1 MTSAAWMVAMVL
13 AVSACTLHREKPRLT
28 EEEASP
34 RLAMIVRVADAG
46 TASQLV
52 SGFYEIEHDAWRWTA
67 GKFSVRLRPPRQ
79 ASKKGA
85 TLQLK
90 FSVPDVVIAKL
101 KAVSLDATVNGTIL
115 GRETYK
121 QAGECIYSRDVPA
134 SLLTQE
140 PVRIDFSLDKV
151 LPPTPGDKRD
161 LGIIVTSVG
170 FEPK

>member
-1 MTSAAWMVAMVL
+1 MPGVAWILCVAL
-13 AVSACTLHREKPRLT
+13 ASPACTLHREKPRFT

-34 RLAMIVRVADAG
+34 RLAMAVRVADPG

-90 FSVPDVVIAKL
+90 FSVPDVAIAKL
-101 KAVSLDATVNGTIL
+101 KAVSLDAALDGTAL

-121 QAGECIYSRDVPA
+121 QAGELTYSRDVPA
-134 SLLTQE
+134 HLLTQNSVE
-140 PVRIDFSLDKV
+140 IDFSLDKV
-151 LPPTPGDKRD
+151 LPATPGDKRN
-161 LGIIVTSVG
+161 LGVIVTWVG